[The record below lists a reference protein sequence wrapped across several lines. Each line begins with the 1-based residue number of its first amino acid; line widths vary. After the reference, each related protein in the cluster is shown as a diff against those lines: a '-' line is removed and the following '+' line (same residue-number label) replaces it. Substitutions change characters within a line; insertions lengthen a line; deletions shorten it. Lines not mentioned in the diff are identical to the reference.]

1 MKKLLIILSVLTLCS
16 CSKPVK
22 ETVKATETT
31 TKAVETTTE
40 VATTQVETTV
50 AETEKKLD
58 DVLLSAVFEQLKTK
72 IPTLTEYVIFDSKT
86 DPNGVLGRPKQYV
99 QKGEGWDSRKEIVD
113 KESDNAID
121 IEVFKNKEDCQARYE
136 YLQQFVDA
144 SMGAFG
150 LHQYIYKYDLVIF
163 RVDYGLTPEE
173 AQAYKQAL
181 DEILGEES
189 VQFE

>member
-1 MKKLLIILSVLTLCS
+1 MKKLLIMLSILTLCS

-31 TKAVETTTE
+31 TE
-40 VATTQVETTV
+40 VATTQVETTVAETTV

-58 DVLLSAVFEQLKTK
+58 DVLLSAVFEQLKAK

-121 IEVFKNKEDCQARYE
+121 IEIFKNKEDCQARYE
-136 YLQQFVDA
+136 YLQKFVDA

-163 RVDYGLTPEE
+163 RVDYDLTPEE